1 MSCYKQIFKIMVV
14 FILCSMTSIVYAST
28 NNKANL
34 NKELAINRHN
44 LINVSEFNRNYP
56 GLNLCSLSTKKS
68 DLNFFMSPKT
78 IGLKFSLKI
87 GGNK

>member
-1 MSCYKQIFKIMVV
+1 
-14 FILCSMTSIVYAST
+14 MTSTVYART
-28 NNKANL
+28 NNKIIL

-44 LINVSEFNRNYP
+44 LINVSEFNRSYL
-56 GLNLCSLSTKKS
+56 GLNLCSLKTKRS
-68 DLNFFMSPKT
+68 DLNFFMSSKT